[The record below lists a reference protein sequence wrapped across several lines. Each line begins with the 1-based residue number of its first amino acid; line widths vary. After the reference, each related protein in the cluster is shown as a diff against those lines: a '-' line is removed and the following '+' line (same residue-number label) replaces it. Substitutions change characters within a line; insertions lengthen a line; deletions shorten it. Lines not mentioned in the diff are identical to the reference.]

1 MWQIKM
7 ENKVG
12 MKPIFTPESQKK
24 QREQSK
30 AGTIVEE
37 IWLGIFQKWWTQIG
51 LGNKHVLFYKDKIR
65 NSEVT

>member
-1 MWQIKM
+1 MWQNKM

-12 MKPIFTPESQKK
+12 MKQIFTRENQKK

-37 IWLGIFQKWWTQIG
+37 IWLGIFQKWWTQI
-51 LGNKHVLFYKDKIR
+51 Y
-65 NSEVT
+65 

>member
-1 MWQIKM
+1 M

-12 MKPIFTPESQKK
+12 MKPIFTRESQKK

-37 IWLGIFQKWWTQIG
+37 IWLGIFQNDEHKLAQATNMYYFTKTRSGIQ
-51 LGNKHVLFYKDKIR
+51 K
-65 NSEVT
+65 